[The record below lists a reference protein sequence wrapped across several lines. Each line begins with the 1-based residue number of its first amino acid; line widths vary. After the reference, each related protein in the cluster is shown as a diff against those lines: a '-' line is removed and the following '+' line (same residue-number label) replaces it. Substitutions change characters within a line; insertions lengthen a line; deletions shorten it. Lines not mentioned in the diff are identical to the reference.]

1 MQDFP
6 GEPVTSDESP
16 STVST
21 LLDPLEEETGQHHD
35 AVVQVHEEEDFEED
49 DDDEEI
55 QSSVPTSQYAT
66 ANSSLSSPTPLNG

>member
-1 MQDFP
+1 MQDYP

-21 LLDPLEEETGQHHD
+21 LLDPLEETGQHHD

-49 DDDEEI
+49 DDNEEI

-66 ANSSLSSPTPLNG
+66 ANSSLGSPAPMNA